1 MVAPWGAISWFRM
14 SDMIDSQKL
23 FDSAPAPL
31 MVLDRELKYV
41 AANQAYLRAT
51 SLRRDEII
59 GRNLFEV
66 LPQGSD
72 PADPD
77 GAGKLRESLE
87 RVLASRMPDLLA
99 MAVQPIARPGEG
111 GPVLEK
117 RVWTYSH
124 KPLLDSTGNVA
135 FILQHAVDVTDLR
148 TSNGASGAK
157 GQRLEGVSGEQLA
170 SLLGQAWTVQENN
183 KELDYERRY
192 LRQLIDLLPGVVGVL
207 RGPDY
212 VFDMMNANYLPYVG
226 FRDVIGLPLLKARP
240 ELTGN
245 DSIFDMLRRVFHQGE
260 TISMKGFNLSIRL
273 KKDGPIENLVVDF
286 EYRPVRVSG
295 GPVMAILI
303 YGQDV
308 TEKAKAEAQVR
319 HYQEHLEQLVRE
331 RTRALEESEAE
342 RRKTEEQLRQSQ
354 KMEAVGKLTGGV
366 AHDFN
371 NLLQVIA
378 GNLQLLQRDVGG
390 NERALHR
397 VQTATRAV
405 ERGAKLASQL
415 LSFARRQ
422 PLQPIVV
429 NLSRLVRGMD
439 ELLRRTL
446 GEDVELETVT
456 AGGLWNTAIDPNQLE
471 NVILNLA
478 INARDAMSN
487 NGKLTI
493 EVSNAVLDDRYC
505 RMHPEVLPGQYV
517 LLAVSDTGSGMT
529 PEVMERAFEPFF
541 TTKPEGRGTGL
552 GLSMVYG
559 FVKQSGGHIK
569 LYSELGHGTTI
580 KLYMP
585 RAVEAESMDAQVITG
600 PIEGGSETILVVED
614 DPEVRTTVVEMVS
627 ELGYRVLKAVDAQS
641 ALVILQSGVPIELLF
656 TDVVMPGPVRSP
668 ELAKQAKALHP
679 DIEVLF
685 TSGYTENAIVH
696 GGRLDPGVQLLSKP
710 YSRDDLARK
719 LRQLLNGRQ
728 QRLAVRGAARV
739 VPTSPASP
747 APAAPSP
754 KPPTASS
761 PASAPAPSASR
772 RLRVLLVE
780 DDEDVR
786 SSACELMDLLGHE
799 VLAVTSAEEAK
810 GALAASGFDVLFTDV
825 TLPGA
830 SGVDLAREV
839 AGRKTGIKIILAS
852 GHGHVALPRGEAP
865 LEGVVVL
872 PKPYAL
878 PQIQAALEQAVA
890 LP

>member
-1 MVAPWGAISWFRM
+1 M
-14 SDMIDSQKL
+14 SHTIDSQKL
-23 FDSAPAPL
+23 FDAAPAPL

-41 AANQAYLRAT
+41 TANQAYLRAT
-51 SLRRDEII
+51 SLQLDEVV
-59 GRNLFEV
+59 GRNVFEV
-66 LPQGSD
+66 LPRPESSEGQ
-72 PADPD
+72 D
-77 GAGKLRESLE
+77 GARQLRESFE
-87 RVLASRMPDLLA
+87 RVLTSRLPDLIPMLA
-99 MAVQPIARPGEG
+99 QSIVRSTQE
-111 GPVLEK
+111 GPVREE
-117 RVWTYSH
+117 RFWSYSH
-124 KPLLDSTGNVA
+124 KPLLDSSGNVA
-135 FILQHAVDVTDLR
+135 FILQHSLDVTDLR
-148 TSNGASGAK
+148 STDLAK
-157 GQRLEGVSGEQLA
+157 WAKEGQQEGFSPEQLA
-170 SLLGQAWTVQENN
+170 TLIGQMWAVQENN
-183 KELDYERRY
+183 KTLDEERRY
-192 LRQLIDLLPGVVGVL
+192 LRQLLEVFPGVVGVL
-207 RGPDY
+207 RGPEF
-212 VFDMMNANYLPYVG
+212 VFEMVNENYLPFLG
-226 FRDVIGLPLLKARP
+226 FRNVVGMPLFEARP
-240 ELTGN
+240 ELKGN
-245 DSIFDMLRRVFHQGE
+245 KAILDMLERVFYQGE
-260 TISMKGFNLSIRL
+260 PVSVRSFKVPLRL
-273 KKDGPIENLVVDF
+273 KVDGPIEDLVIDF
-286 EYRPVRVSG
+286 DYRPVRVPG
-295 GPVMAILI
+295 GPVQAILV

-308 TEKAKAEAQVR
+308 TARARAEEQVR
-319 HYQEHLEQLVRE
+319 HYQEHLEELVRE

-342 RRKTEEQLRQSQ
+342 RRKTEALLHQSQ

-378 GNLQLLQRDVGG
+378 GNLQLLQREVEG
-390 NERALHR
+390 NERAMNR
-397 VQTATRAV
+397 VQTAARAV
-405 ERGAKLASQL
+405 DRGAKLASQL

-422 PLQPIVV
+422 PLQPLVV

-446 GEDVELETVT
+446 GEDVQLETVT

-478 INARDAMSN
+478 INARDAMDN

-493 EVSNAVLDDRYC
+493 EVNNAMLDDRYC
-505 RMHPEVLPGQYV
+505 RLHPEVLPGQYV

-569 LYSELGHGTTI
+569 LYSEVGHGTTI
-580 KLYMP
+580 KLYLP
-585 RAVEAESMDAQVITG
+585 RAMEAESADAQVVTG
-600 PIEGGSETILVVED
+600 PISGGTETILVVED
-614 DPEVRTTVVEMVS
+614 DAEVRATVVEMVS

-641 ALVILQSGVPIELLF
+641 ALVILQSGVPIEMLF

-668 ELAKQAKALHP
+668 ELARQAKALIP

-710 YSRDDLARK
+710 YSREDLARK
-719 LRQLLNGRQ
+719 LRQLLDNRQ
-728 QRLAVRGAARV
+728 QRLAVRGPPRAA
-739 VPTSPASP
+739 PASP
-747 APAAPSP
+747 TPERAPV
-754 KPPTASS
+754 
-761 PASAPAPSASR
+761 PAASR

-810 GALAASGFDVLFTDV
+810 GAMAASSFDVLFTDV
-825 TLPGA
+825 SLPGS

-839 AGRKTGIKIILAS
+839 ASKKNGMKIILAS

-878 PQIQAALEQAVA
+878 PQIQQAFEQAVT

>member
-1 MVAPWGAISWFRM
+1 M
-14 SDMIDSQKL
+14 SDTLDTQKL
-23 FDSAPAPL
+23 FDAAPSPL

-41 AANQAYLRAT
+41 TANQAYLEAT
-51 SLRRDEII
+51 SLRLDEVI
-59 GRNLFEV
+59 GRSVFEV
-66 LPQGSD
+66 LPQQVHAPGDDSSRR
-72 PADPD
+72 
-77 GAGKLRESLE
+77 LRESLE
-87 RVLASRMPDLLA
+87 RVLTQRMPDMIPMLA
-99 MAVQPIARPGEG
+99 QPISRTTEK
-111 GPVLEK
+111 GPVLEE
-117 RVWTYSH
+117 RFWTCSH
-124 KPLLDSTGNVA
+124 KPLLDSSGNVA

-148 TSNGASGAK
+148 SADAAK
-157 GQRLEGVSGEQLA
+157 WVQAEPREGLSPDLLA
-170 SLLGQAWTVQENN
+170 PLLARMGKLQETNKSL
-183 KELDYERRY
+183 DDERRY
-192 LRQLIDLLPGVVGVL
+192 LRQLLEVFPGVVGVL

-212 VFDMMNANYLPYVG
+212 IFEMVNENYLPFLG
-226 FRDVIGLPLLKARP
+226 FRDVVGMPLFKARP
-240 ELTGN
+240 ELVGN
-245 DSIFDMLRRVFHQGE
+245 KAIEDMLARVFYQGE
-260 TISMKGFNLSIRL
+260 SVSMRNFKVALRT
-273 KKDGPIENLVVDF
+273 KVDGPIEDLFINFD
-286 EYRPVRVSG
+286 YRPVRVPG
-295 GPVMAILI
+295 GPVQAILV

-308 TEKAKAEAQVR
+308 TEKALAEAKVL
-319 HYQEHLEQLVRE
+319 HYQEHLEELVRE

-342 RRKTEEQLRQSQ
+342 RRRTEAQLRQSQ

-378 GNLQLLQRDVGG
+378 GNLQLLQRDLGDG
-390 NERALHR
+390 NERAMARL
-397 VQTATRAV
+397 QTAARAV
-405 ERGAKLASQL
+405 DRGAKLASQL

-422 PLQPIVV
+422 PLQPLVV

-446 GEDVELETVT
+446 GEDVQLETST
-456 AGGLWNTAIDPNQLE
+456 SGGLWNTAIDPNQLE

-478 INARDAMSN
+478 INARDAMEN
-487 NGKLTI
+487 NGRLTI
-493 EVSNAVLDDRYC
+493 EVSNAVLDDHYC
-505 RMHPEVLPGQYV
+505 RLHPEVLPGQYV

-569 LYSELGHGTTI
+569 LYSEVGHGTTI
-580 KLYMP
+580 KLYLP
-585 RAVEAESMDAQVITG
+585 RAMEAETADAQVITG
-600 PIEGGSETILVVED
+600 PIEGGTETILVVED
-614 DPEVRTTVVEMVS
+614 DAEVRTTVVEMVS

-641 ALVILQSGVPIELLF
+641 ALVVLQSGVPIDMLF

-668 ELAKQAKALHP
+668 ELAKQAKTLIP

-710 YSRDDLARK
+710 YSREELARK
-719 LRQLLNGRQ
+719 LRQLLDNRQ
-728 QRLAVRGAARV
+728 QRLAVRGPHRPEA
-739 VPTSPASP
+739 TSTPSER
-747 APAAPSP
+747 APEP
-754 KPPTASS
+754 
-761 PASAPAPSASR
+761 ASR

-810 GALAASGFDVLFTDV
+810 GAMAASNFDVLFTDV
-825 TLPGA
+825 TLPGV

-839 AGRKTGIKIILAS
+839 AGKKNGMKIILAS
-852 GHGHVALPRGEAP
+852 GHGNVALPRGEQP

-878 PQIQAALEQAVA
+878 PQIQQALEQAVT

>member
-1 MVAPWGAISWFRM
+1 MFDS
-14 SDMIDSQKL
+14 IDSQKL
-23 FDSAPAPL
+23 FDAAPAPL

-41 AANQAYLRAT
+41 TANQAYLEAT
-51 SLRRDEII
+51 SLRLDAVV
-59 GRNLFEV
+59 GRNVFEV
-66 LPQGSD
+66 LPQVAQGPGD
-72 PADPD
+72 D
-77 GAGKLRESLE
+77 GPRRFRESLE
-87 RVLASRMPDLLA
+87 RVLSRRLPDLVPMLA
-99 MAVQPIARPGEG
+99 QPVMRSTRE
-111 GPVLEK
+111 GPVLEE
-117 RVWTYSH
+117 RFWSFSH
-124 KPLLDSTGNVA
+124 KPLLDSSGNVA

-148 TSNGASGAK
+148 STETAK
-157 GQRLEGVSGEQLA
+157 WAREDRREGFSPDQLA
-170 SLLGQAWTVQENN
+170 TLLGQVWTVQENN
-183 KELDYERRY
+183 KALDDERRY
-192 LRQLIDLLPGVVGVL
+192 LRQLLELFPGAVGIL
-207 RGPDY
+207 RGPEY
-212 VFDMMNANYLPYVG
+212 VWEMVNDNYLPFLG
-226 FRDVIGLPLLKARP
+226 HRNVIGMSLIKSRP
-240 ELTGN
+240 ELEGN
-245 DSIFDMLRRVFHQGE
+245 KAIFDMLGRVFYQGE
-260 TISMKGFNLSIRL
+260 SVSMRGFKVAIR
-273 KKDGPIENLVVDF
+273 KKVDGPVEDMVVDF
-286 EYRPVRVSG
+286 DYRPVRVQG
-295 GPVMAILI
+295 GPVQAILV

-308 TEKAKAEAQVR
+308 TEKARAEAQVL
-319 HYQEHLEQLVRE
+319 HYQQHLEELVRE

-342 RRKTEEQLRQSQ
+342 RRKTEALLHQSQ

-378 GNLQLLQRDVGG
+378 GNLQLLQREVEG
-390 NERALHR
+390 NERAMTR
-397 VQTATRAV
+397 VQTAARAV
-405 ERGAKLASQL
+405 DRGAKLASQL

-422 PLQPIVV
+422 PLQPLVV

-446 GEDVELETVT
+446 GEDVQLETVT

-478 INARDAMSN
+478 INARDAMDN

-493 EVSNAVLDDRYC
+493 EVSNAMLDDRYC
-505 RMHPEVLPGQYV
+505 RAHPEVLPGQYV
-517 LLAVSDTGSGMT
+517 LVAVSDTGTGMT

-569 LYSELGHGTTI
+569 LYSEVGHGTTI
-580 KLYMP
+580 KLYLP
-585 RAVEAESMDAQVITG
+585 RALEAESADAKVVTG
-600 PIEGGSETILVVED
+600 PIMGGTETILVVED
-614 DPEVRTTVVEMVS
+614 DAEVRATVVEMVT

-641 ALVILQSGVPIELLF
+641 ALVILQSGVPIDMLF

-668 ELAKQAKALHP
+668 ELAKQARTLIP

-696 GGRLDPGVQLLSKP
+696 GGRLDAGVQLLSKP
-710 YSRDDLARK
+710 YSREDLARK
-719 LRQLLNGRQ
+719 LRQLLDNRQ
-728 QRLAVRGAARV
+728 QRLAVRGPPRAASTPTTPTTTERAP
-739 VPTSPASP
+739 VPA
-747 APAAPSP
+747 
-754 KPPTASS
+754 
-761 PASAPAPSASR
+761 ASR

-810 GALAASGFDVLFTDV
+810 GAMAASNFDVLFTDV
-825 TLPGA
+825 SLPGS

-839 AGRKTGIKIILAS
+839 VGRKNGMKIILAS
-852 GHGHVALPRGEAP
+852 GHGHVALPRGEQP

-878 PQIQAALEQAVA
+878 PQIQQALEQAVT

>member
-1 MVAPWGAISWFRM
+1 M
-14 SDMIDSQKL
+14 SNLIDSQKL

-41 AANQAYLRAT
+41 AANQAYLKAT

-59 GRNLFEV
+59 GRNVFEV
-66 LPQGSD
+66 LPQDTTPSEAGSTR
-72 PADPD
+72 
-77 GAGKLRESLE
+77 KLRDSLE
-87 RVLASRMPDLLA
+87 RVLASRLPDLLA
-99 MAVQPIARPGEG
+99 MAVQPISRATEHGR
-111 GPVLEK
+111 VLEK
-117 RVWTYSH
+117 RFWSYSH
-124 KPLLDSTGNVA
+124 KPLLDAAGDVA

-148 TSNGASGAK
+148 TPDSGVKDARVE
-157 GQRLEGVSGEQLA
+157 RLEGVSSEQIA
-170 SLLGQAWTVQENN
+170 ALLGQAWTVQENN
-183 KELDYERRY
+183 QELDHERRF
-192 LRQLIDLLPGVVGVL
+192 LRQLIDLLPGCVGVL
-207 RGPDY
+207 RGPDF
-212 VFDMMNANYLPYVG
+212 VFELANASYLPYLN
-226 FRDVIGLPLLKARP
+226 FRNVVGLPLNKARP
-240 ELTGN
+240 ELEGN
-245 DSIFDMLRRVFHQGE
+245 KAVYDMLSRVLYQGE
-260 TISMKGFNLSIRL
+260 TIIMRGFKVPVR
-273 KKDGPIENLVVDF
+273 KTPEGPVEEIVADF
-286 EYRPVRVSG
+286 EYRPVRLPG
-295 GPVMAILI
+295 GPILAVLI

-308 TEKAKAEAQVR
+308 TEKTRAEEQVR
-319 HYQEHLEQLVRE
+319 HYQEHLEELVRE

-342 RRKTEEQLRQSQ
+342 RLKTEAQLRQSQ

-378 GNLQLLQRDVGG
+378 GNLQLLQRDVVG
-390 NERALHR
+390 NERALSR
-397 VQTATRAV
+397 VQTAARAV
-405 ERGAKLASQL
+405 DRGAKLASQL

-422 PLQPIVV
+422 PLQPLIV

-446 GEDVELETVT
+446 GEDVQMETVT

-471 NVILNLA
+471 NVIINLA
-478 INARDAMSN
+478 VNARDAMNN
-487 NGKLTI
+487 NGKLMI
-493 EVSNAVLDDRYC
+493 EVGNAVLDEHYC
-505 RMHPEVLPGQYV
+505 RLHPEVLPGQYV
-517 LLAVSDTGSGMT
+517 LLAVSDTGGGMS

-569 LYSELGHGTTI
+569 LYSEVGHGTTI

-585 RAVEAESMDAQVITG
+585 RALEAESADAQVITG
-600 PIEGGSETILVVED
+600 PVEGGTETILVVED
-614 DPEVRTTVVEMVS
+614 DAEVRATVVEMVG
-627 ELGYRVLKAVDAQS
+627 ELGYRVIKAVDAQS

-668 ELAKQAKALHP
+668 ELARQAKVLHP

-696 GGRLDPGVQLLSKP
+696 GGRLDAGVQLLSKP
-710 YSRDDLARK
+710 YSREDMARK
-719 LRQLLNGRQ
+719 LRQLLNNRQ
-728 QRLAVRGAARV
+728 QRLAVRAPPRAA
-739 VPTSPASP
+739 PTPNTPARPP
-747 APAAPSP
+747 APA
-754 KPPTASS
+754 
-761 PASAPAPSASR
+761 ASR

-810 GALAASGFDVLFTDV
+810 GAMAASGFDVLFTDV
-825 TLPGA
+825 SLPGV

-839 AGRKTGIKIILAS
+839 ADRKTGMKVILAS
-852 GHGHVALPRGEAP
+852 GHGNVARPQGEAP

-872 PKPYAL
+872 PKPYTL
-878 PQIQAALEQAVA
+878 PQIQEALEQAVA

>member
-1 MVAPWGAISWFRM
+1 MPLSAM
-14 SDMIDSQKL
+14 TDMIDSQKL
-23 FDSAPAPL
+23 FEAAPTPL

-41 AANQAYLRAT
+41 TANRAYLEAT
-51 SLRRDEII
+51 SLRLDEVI
-59 GRNLFEV
+59 GRNVFEV
-66 LPQGSD
+66 FPQEEHAPGDDNSRQ
-72 PADPD
+72 
-77 GAGKLRESLE
+77 LRESLE
-87 RVLASRMPDLLA
+87 RVLSSRLPDLVPMLA
-99 MAVQPIARPGEG
+99 QPIVRSTQQ
-111 GPVLEK
+111 GPVREE
-117 RVWTYSH
+117 RFWSFSH
-124 KPLLDSTGNVA
+124 KPLLDASGDVA

-148 TSNGASGAK
+148 STDLAK
-157 GQRLEGVSGEQLA
+157 WAREEPHKGFSLEQLA
-170 SLLGQAWTVQENN
+170 SLVGRMWTVQENN
-183 KELDYERRY
+183 KSLEDDRRY
-192 LRQLIDLLPGVVGVL
+192 LRRLIDMLPGVLGVM

-212 VFDMMNANYLPYVG
+212 VYEIVNENYLPFFG
-226 FRDVIGLPLLKARP
+226 FRNVVGMPLLAVRP
-240 ELTGN
+240 ELRENKAILG
-245 DSIFDMLRRVFHQGE
+245 MLERVFYHGE
-260 TISMKGFNLSIRL
+260 SVSMR
-273 KKDGPIENLVVDF
+273 DF
-286 EYRPVRVSG
+286 KVSLRMKPGEPMRDMVINFDYRPIRVEG
-295 GPVMAILI
+295 GPVQAILI

-308 TEKAKAEAQVR
+308 TEKALAEEKVR
-319 HYQEHLEQLVRE
+319 HYQEHLEELVRE

-342 RRKTEEQLRQSQ
+342 RRKTEALLHQSQ

-378 GNLQLLQRDVGG
+378 GNLQLLQREVEG
-390 NERALHR
+390 NERAMNR
-397 VQTATRAV
+397 VQTAARAV
-405 ERGAKLASQL
+405 DRGAKLASQL

-422 PLQPIVV
+422 PLQPLVV
-429 NLSRLVRGMD
+429 NLNRLVRGMD

-446 GEDVELETVT
+446 GEDVQLETST

-471 NVILNLA
+471 NVVLNLA
-478 INARDAMSN
+478 INARDAMEN
-487 NGKLTI
+487 NGRLTI

-580 KLYMP
+580 KLYLP
-585 RAVEAESMDAQVITG
+585 RAMEAESADAKVVTG
-600 PIEGGSETILVVED
+600 PIEGGTETILVVED
-614 DPEVRTTVVEMVS
+614 DAEVRATVVEMVS

-641 ALVILQSGVPIELLF
+641 ALVVLQSGVPIELLF

-668 ELAKQAKALHP
+668 ELARQAKALIP

-710 YSRDDLARK
+710 YSREDLARK
-719 LRQLLNGRQ
+719 LRQLLDNRQ
-728 QRLAVRGAARV
+728 QRLAVRGPHRAASTS
-739 VPTSPASP
+739 PTSERAPVPA
-747 APAAPSP
+747 
-754 KPPTASS
+754 
-761 PASAPAPSASR
+761 ASR

-786 SSACELMDLLGHE
+786 TSAVELMDLLGHE

-810 GALAASGFDVLFTDV
+810 GAMAASTFDVLFTDV
-825 TLPGA
+825 SLPGS

-839 AGRKTGIKIILAS
+839 AGRKNGMKIILAS

-878 PQIQAALEQAVA
+878 PQIQQAFEQAVT

>member
-1 MVAPWGAISWFRM
+1 M

-41 AANQAYLRAT
+41 AANQAYLSAT

-59 GRNLFEV
+59 GRNVFEV
-66 LPQGSD
+66 LPRDTD
-72 PADPD
+72 PADAHS
-77 GAGKLRESLE
+77 AGKLRESLE

-99 MAVQPIARPGEG
+99 MLVQPISRPSER

-117 RVWTYSH
+117 RVWSYSH
-124 KPLLDSTGNVA
+124 KPLLDAAGNVA

-148 TSNGASGAK
+148 TTDGSKGARAE
-157 GQRLEGVSGEQLA
+157 RLDGVSPDALA
-170 SLLGQAWTVQENN
+170 SLIGQAWTVQENN
-183 KELDYERRY
+183 KELDHERRY
-192 LRQLIDLLPGVVGVL
+192 LRQLIELIPGCVGVL

-212 VFDMMNANYLPYVG
+212 VFEMMNANYLPYVG
-226 FRDVIGLPLLKARP
+226 FRDVIGLPLIKARP
-240 ELTGN
+240 ELEGN
-245 DSIFDMLRRVFHQGE
+245 KAIFDMLGRVFHQGE
-260 TISMKGFNLSIRL
+260 SVAVRGFKISIRT
-273 KKDGPIENLVVDF
+273 KQDGPLEDLVLDF
-286 EYRPVRVSG
+286 EYRPVRVAG
-295 GPVMAILI
+295 GPVLAILV
-303 YGQDV
+303 YGQDI
-308 TEKAKAEAQVR
+308 TEKARAEAQVR
-319 HYQEHLEQLVRE
+319 HYQEHLEELVRE

-378 GNLQLLQRDVGG
+378 GNLQLLQRDVAG
-390 NERALHR
+390 NERALSR

-405 ERGAKLASQL
+405 DRGAKLASQL

-422 PLQPIVV
+422 PLQPLVV

-446 GEDVELETVT
+446 GEDVQMETST

-478 INARDAMSN
+478 INARDAMEN
-487 NGKLTI
+487 NGKLTL
-493 EVSNAVLDDRYC
+493 EVSNAVLDERYC

-541 TTKPEGRGTGL
+541 TTKAEGRGTGL

-580 KLYMP
+580 KLYLP
-585 RAVEAESMDAQVITG
+585 RAVEAESADALVITG
-600 PIEGGSETILVVED
+600 PIEGGTETILVVED
-614 DPEVRTTVVEMVS
+614 DVEVRATVVEMVG

-641 ALVILQSGVPIELLF
+641 ALVILQSGVPIDMLF

-668 ELAKQAKALHP
+668 ELARQAKALHP

-710 YSRDDLARK
+710 YSREDLARK
-719 LRQLLNGRQ
+719 LRQLLNGRE
-728 QRLAVRGAARV
+728 QRLAVR
-739 VPTSPASP
+739 
-747 APAAPSP
+747 APPR
-754 KPPTASS
+754 
-761 PASAPAPSASR
+761 PASAAPTSERSPVPAASR

-810 GALAASGFDVLFTDV
+810 GAMAASGFDVLFTDV

-839 AGRKTGIKIILAS
+839 AARKTGMKIILAS
-852 GHGHVALPRGEAP
+852 GHGNVALPRGEAP

-878 PQIQAALEQAVA
+878 PQIQQALEQAVA